1 MNSFNLYHNPA
12 KLNIIIPP
20 LFFIIWQNGG
30 SERLEYMYPEGME
43 PWFTKNS
50 DAGETEEPGR
60 LQSMGLQRVRQDLA
74 TKQQLPDCGTWF
86 FPKVGEGKTS
96 GFHTQ
101 KQVAILGIK
110 GGV

>member
-1 MNSFNLYHNPA
+1 
-12 KLNIIIPP
+12 
-20 LFFIIWQNGG
+20 
-30 SERLEYMYPEGME
+30 MYPEGME
-43 PWFTKNS
+43 PWFTKTS

-74 TKQQLPDCGTWF
+74 TKQQRPESGTWF
-86 FPKVGEGKTS
+86 FPKAGEGKTS

-101 KQVAILGIK
+101 KQVVILGIK